1 MNRLLRVLQSKRLL
15 INLAPNLL
23 LLLLAIAPTALL
35 ADVSDSAYL
44 FVYFTGNRKS
54 DEAVRYAISTDG
66 YRFRSLNN
74 NEPVISSAAISST
87 GGVRDPHIL
96 RGQDGKT
103 FYMAV
108 TDMVSANGWNSNRAM
123 ALLKSTDL
131 INWSSAIINIQQRF
145 PGNDSL
151 LRVWAPQTIYDK
163 KAGKYMVYWS
173 MKHGQEPDKIYYAYA
188 NDDFTDL
195 ATAPAQLYFSP
206 NNGACIDGDIIEKDN
221 RYYLFFKTE
230 DGKPGIRVA
239 VSDRVNGG
247 YQLRPGEVQQTQQP
261 VEGSGVFKLNNNEG
275 YILMYDMYTS
285 GKYQFTKSKDLQHF
299 EVVDKEVSMDFQPR
313 HGTVMPITGAE
324 LARLITKYATAAGF
338 MGTIHDPAIRRQ
350 NITMDTARRTV
361 QVMVKPGTDLKRLQP
376 AFELAPGVR
385 ITKLGTDFSK
395 GKVDYKVSIQGSPAE
410 VWSVVA
416 VANNNTV
423 LDGFYADPDVL
434 YAAKTGK
441 YYIYPTSD
449 GFAGWS
455 GSYFKC
461 FSSPDL
467 VRWKEEG
474 KVLDLGTDVTWA
486 HTKAWAPCIIER
498 KEGDGYKYYY
508 YYTAEQKIGLAVGD
522 DPAGPFHDI
531 GHPLIDKRPPGVNR
545 GQEIDPEV
553 FHDPVSDKY
562 FLYWGNGYMAVSELS
577 ADMRS
582 LKEGTFKVITPD
594 ATFREGTTVFYR
606 NGKYY
611 FLWSEN
617 DTRSEDYRVRYGT
630 ADAPAGPIKVPAN
643 NLVIAKDTAAGIYAT
658 GHNSIIQVPG
668 KDEWYI
674 VYHRFNYPNGI
685 RWGRAAGYSREVCI
699 DRLYFNEDG
708 SIRQVTPTHKGIDPV
723 R

>member
-1 MNRLLRVLQSKRLL
+1 MKRLVIFL
-15 INLAPNLL
+15 VTIILAPTT
-23 LLLLAIAPTALL
+23 LLAAN
-35 ADVSDSAYL
+35 SDSAYL

-54 DEAVRYAISTDG
+54 EEAVRYAISTDG
-66 YRFRSLNN
+66 YRFRSLHN
-74 NEPVISSAAISST
+74 NEPVISSAVISST

-103 FYMAV
+103 FYMVV

-123 ALLKSTDL
+123 VLLKSTDL
-131 INWSSAIINIQQRF
+131 INWKSAVVNIQQRF
-145 PGNDSL
+145 SGNDSL

-173 MKHGQEPDKIYYAYA
+173 MKHGQDADKIYYAYA
-188 NDDFTDL
+188 NNDFTDL
-195 ATAPAQLYFSP
+195 VTEPKQLYFSP
-206 NNGACIDGDIIEKDN
+206 NNGACIDGDIVEKDN

-230 DGKPGIRVA
+230 DGHPGIRVA
-239 VSDRVNGG
+239 VSDSVNGG
-247 YQLRPGEVQQTQQP
+247 YQLRPGEVQQTQNP

-275 YILMYDMYTS
+275 YILMYDMYTT

-313 HGTVMPITGAE
+313 HGTVMPITATE
-324 LARLITKYATAAGF
+324 LSRLVSKYATAAGF
-338 MGTIHDPAIRRQ
+338 MGTIHDPGIRKL
-350 NITMDTARRTV
+350 NITMDTLQRTV
-361 QVMVKPGTDLKRLQP
+361 QVMVKPGTDLKRMQP
-376 AFELAPGVR
+376 MFQLVPGVSITR
-385 ITKLGTDFSK
+385 IGKSDFSK
-395 GKVDYKVSIQGSPAE
+395 GAVDYKVSIKGRPAE
-410 VWSVVA
+410 TWSVKA

-434 YAAKTGK
+434 YSAKTGK

-455 GSYFKC
+455 GTYFKC

-467 VRWKEEG
+467 VTWKDEG
-474 KVLDLGTDVTWA
+474 KVLDLETDVTWA
-486 HTKAWAPCIIER
+486 HGKAWAPCIIER
-498 KEGDGYKYYY
+498 KEGGAYKYYY
-508 YYTAEQKIGLAVGD
+508 YYTGEQKIGLAIGD
-522 DPAGPFHDI
+522 DPKGPFKDI
-531 GHPLIDKRPPGVNR
+531 GYPLIDKHPAGVNR

-553 FHDPVSDKY
+553 FHDPVSNKY
-562 FLYWGNGYMAVSELS
+562 FLYWGNGYMAAAELS
-577 ADMRS
+577 DDMRS
-582 LKEGTFKVITPD
+582 LKEGTLQLITPD
-594 ATFREGTTVFYR
+594 KTFREGTTVFYR

-630 ADAPAGPIKVPAN
+630 ADSPLGPIHVPAN
-643 NLVIAKDTAAGIYAT
+643 NMVIAKDTVAGIYGT
-658 GHNSIIQVPG
+658 GHNSIIQVSG

-685 RWGRAAGYSREVCI
+685 HWGRAAGYSREVCI
-699 DRLYFNEDG
+699 DRMYFNEDG
-708 SIRQVTPTHKGIDPV
+708 SIREVVPTHKGIT